1 MENIAASEESE
12 MIYVTKH
19 LGEAPTPELLHRFR
33 CLVNSSGGSQ
43 DIAITWLHDSIRR
56 DLRVK
61 LEYMADILQRAEDRA
76 AEQENT
82 IRWLM
87 GNIDFTPKSRTRK
100 RKLDNAED
108 EDGDY
113 VRLPGS
119 TE

>member
-56 DLRVK
+56 DLRVHMEHRFYSQVK
-61 LEYMADILQRAEDRA
+61 NRKTEI
-76 AEQENT
+76 EQC
-82 IRWLM
+82 
-87 GNIDFTPKSRTRK
+87 
-100 RKLDNAED
+100 
-108 EDGDY
+108 
-113 VRLPGS
+113 
-119 TE
+119 